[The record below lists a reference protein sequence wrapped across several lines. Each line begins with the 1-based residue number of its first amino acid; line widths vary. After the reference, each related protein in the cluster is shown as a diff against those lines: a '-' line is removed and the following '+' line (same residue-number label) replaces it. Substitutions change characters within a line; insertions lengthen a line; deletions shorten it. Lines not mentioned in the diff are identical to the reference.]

1 MAFHHF
7 KGSGLNRSEKIQKF
21 VVRTI
26 MESKIPNEKR
36 ENSLEFEFKHSSGV
50 IQIARIFA
58 EKRRLNVEIAEI
70 IAALHDIYAIIN
82 GTYKNHASEGAR
94 IARKILEESGDFKK
108 EEISLV
114 CDAIEHHSEKDVY
127 TDKPYAELI
136 KDADTFDCFLYADHG
151 YDDKPPKLRKEYFKR
166 IISLRKELELP
177 EKEFYKNELE
187 KLQ

>member
-7 KGSGLNRSEKIQKF
+7 KGNNLNRSEKIQKL
-21 VVRTI
+21 VVRAI

-58 EKRRLNVEIAEI
+58 EKRGLNVEIAEV
-70 IAALHDIYAIIN
+70 IAALHDMHAVIN
-82 GTYKNHASEGAR
+82 GTYKNHASESAK
-94 IARKILEESGDFKK
+94 IARKILEESGDFKEK
-108 EEISLV
+108 EINLI

-127 TDKPYAELI
+127 AKNQYTELI
-136 KDADTFDCFLYADHG
+136 KDADTFDCFFYDDNG
-151 YDDKPPKLRKEYFKR
+151 YDEKPSKLRKEYFKR
-166 IISLRKELELP
+166 IISLRKELGLP
-177 EKEFYKNELE
+177 EKKFYKKELE